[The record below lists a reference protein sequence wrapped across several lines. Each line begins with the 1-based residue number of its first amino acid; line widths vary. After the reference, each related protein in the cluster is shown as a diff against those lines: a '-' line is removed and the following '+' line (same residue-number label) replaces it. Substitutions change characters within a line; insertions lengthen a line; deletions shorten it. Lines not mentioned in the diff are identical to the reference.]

1 MRYARHP
8 ERHHRRAFGSG
19 LRALGSGCV
28 GATLIMSAS
37 VCLAADSKESPTVQK
52 TKEGLHFQLP
62 EDWPV
67 EKRGGVMAPIPI
79 EEYLS
84 RKFSAID
91 LQLQLLEQRVNGL
104 DVRVRVAEEEL
115 KKQRQRNA
123 NDQSP
128 NNNNQTIINTQ

>member
-1 MRYARHP
+1 M
-8 ERHHRRAFGSG
+8 
-19 LRALGSGCV
+19 
-28 GATLIMSAS
+28 
-37 VCLAADSKESPTVQK
+37 QK

-84 RKFSAID
+84 RKFSAIG

-115 KKQRQRNA
+115 KKQRA
-123 NDQSP
+123 ESLITQSP
-128 NNNNQTIINTQ
+128 NTK